1 MKNIIFLLFSMFYN
15 VLSTNYINQDVTE
28 LVDYSD
34 IDVFSYKNKYLSGS
48 NYFGSN
54 NFYSNNFNSIY
65 YSNNFGSHIFYSD
78 YFNSNFYSNFNF
90 NSISYKNL
98 QSNIG
103 TNYFSSIIS
112 IPTIKPTFES
122 IIINNPSSTPSQ
134 IPSLV
139 ISDIPTI
146 KPTYIPTFNP
156 TFNPTRN
163 PTINP
168 TRNPTINP
176 TYSPTKSSTR
186 YPTKSPTRYPIQSP
200 TIKPS
205 VQILNNETQ
214 IPQLSF
220 DTGIVLAGLSNPNIN
235 QTIIN
240 LIIDSVA
247 YSMDIPTD
255 FITWIKNNILQRRLT
270 NKSFNIYTSNTISVE
285 VVNQI
290 KILLTG
296 NYVQYN
302 SNPLA
307 FYSQLTNNLDQSI
320 NKGTFY
326 SYMLNQS
333 KILNITNLNF
343 NISGSVYSGPNV
355 TIYNIYNPSNT
366 PTSIPSYIKHNNKVK
381 RLNIEWIWL
390 IAVLSVILFWCLEVL
405 YIKIKQ
411 NQFIRAL
418 TNTSQVNELLDQNQ
432 NHNNIN
438 HICNRL

>member
-34 IDVFSYKNKYLSGS
+34 IDIFSYKNKYFSGS

-65 YSNNFGSHIFYSD
+65 YSNNFGSHIFYSN

-103 TNYFSSIIS
+103 SNYFSSIIS

-122 IIINNPSSTPSQ
+122 VITSNPSSYPSL

-139 ISDIPTI
+139 ILDIPTI
-146 KPTYIPTFNP
+146 KPSLNPIIKPTY
-156 TFNPTRN
+156 NPTRIPTCS
-163 PTINP
+163 PTIEP
-168 TRNPTINP
+168 TR
-176 TYSPTKSSTR
+176 
-186 YPTKSPTRYPIQSP
+186 SPTRFPTQIQ

-205 VQILNNETQ
+205 IQIYNNETQ
-214 IPQLSF
+214 VPQLTF
-220 DTGIVLAGLSNPNIN
+220 DTGIVLSGLDNSNIN

-240 LIIDSVA
+240 LIIDSISF
-247 YSMDIPTD
+247 SMDIPNN
-255 FITWIKNNILQRRLT
+255 FITWIKNNVLQRRLT
-270 NKSFNIYTSNTISVE
+270 NKSFNIHISNTISVE

-307 FYSQLTNNLDQSI
+307 LYTQLTNNLDKSI
-320 NKGTFY
+320 INGTFY

-343 NISGSVYSGPNV
+343 NISGSVYSGPNI
-355 TIYNIYNPSNT
+355 TIYNIYNPTNV
-366 PTSIPSYIKHNNKVK
+366 PTSIPTYKQPDNNLKT
-381 RLNIEWIWL
+381 LSIEWIWL
-390 IAVLSVILFWCLEVL
+390 IAIGSVIIFWCLEVL
-405 YIKIKQ
+405 YIKFKQ
-411 NQFIRAL
+411 NQFIREL
-418 TNTSQVNELLDQNQ
+418 TNTSQVIELDQEQ
-432 NHNNIN
+432 GHINNRI
-438 HICNRL
+438 